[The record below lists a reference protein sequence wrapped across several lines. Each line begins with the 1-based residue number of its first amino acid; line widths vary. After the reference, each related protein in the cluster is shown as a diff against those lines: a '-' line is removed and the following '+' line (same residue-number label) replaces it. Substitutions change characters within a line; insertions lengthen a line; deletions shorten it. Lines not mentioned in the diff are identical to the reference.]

1 MILKNSVVV
10 WEPNGIF
17 KINRNKHVSGFS
29 NILTFAPKSDG
40 KLLLV
45 ILIWMFFL
53 SQAVSDLFKTIERS
67 LEYSNLSYEE
77 WNAIRSLADNK
88 NSI

>member
-29 NILTFAPKSDG
+29 NILTFAPKSAWKTSIGYPNLD
-40 KLLLV
+40 V
-45 ILIWMFFL
+45 FFK
-53 SQAVSDLFKTIERS
+53 SGCI
-67 LEYSNLSYEE
+67 
-77 WNAIRSLADNK
+77 
-88 NSI
+88 